1 MQYIPLPFFV
11 LFMIGD
17 MKGRKN
23 NNLKLV
29 SICQP
34 MTTIMALLCA
44 VLSFFGNTQST
55 YTLWIIIGL
64 AISAF
69 ADSVLVKRDDK
80 QAFMKG
86 MAMFL
91 VAISIYGV
99 TWTRLSGFQSQDL
112 VITVIALIV
121 YIIISMIFMDSRG
134 GIDGMPT
141 FKVTVGVLI
150 YLLAFC
156 LIVSRAV
163 STFYGDYFTTTQSIL
178 MTTGIVS
185 FFAGDLQLG
194 IYHFTDKDF
203 PMEQAPAFYFVGQL
217 FIALTCSYF

>member
-44 VLSFFGNTQST
+44 GLSFFGNTQST
-55 YTLWIIIGL
+55 YTIWIIVGL

-86 MAMFL
+86 MVMFL
-91 VAISIYGV
+91 VAITIYGY
-99 TWTRLSGFQSQDL
+99 TWTRLSGFQSQDV
-112 VITVIALIV
+112 VITVIALIA
-121 YIIISMIFMDSRG
+121 YIILSMVFMSSRG

-141 FKVTVGVLI
+141 VKVTIGVLI
-150 YLLAFC
+150 YLFAFC
-156 LIVSRAV
+156 LIISRAV
-163 STFYGDYFTTTQSIL
+163 STFYGDYFTLTQSI
-178 MTTGIVS
+178 MITIGIVS

-217 FIALTCSYF
+217 FIALSCAYF